1 MKPYTVQ
8 DSALTHVPVMS
19 SEVLTYLDIKSNGVY
34 IDGTIGPGGHAI
46 QILNNLGKHGKL
58 IGIDR
63 DEDALKICNKNCSS
77 SSSLLSLFHS
87 SYNKIN
93 TILTKEKI
101 SSVNGIILDL
111 GLSSN
116 QLNSRSRGFSYRSE
130 GNLDMRFD
138 FTQGKKA
145 SDIIKSNNIEKL
157 TKIFKKYGE
166 ERFSYR
172 IARSIKEMKDMKTV
186 NHLKEAIRRCTPPK
200 NRDRI
205 LARIFQSLRI
215 VVNDELE
222 ILQDFLL
229 KFVDF
234 LSPNGKIVIISYHS
248 LEDRLVKHQFKHLSN
263 NGLLKILT
271 KKPIRSS
278 EKEINNNR
286 RSKNAKLRAA
296 EKVLI

>member
-229 KFVDF
+229 KFVNL

-296 EKVLI
+296 EKV

>member
-157 TKIFKKYGE
+157 TKIFRKYGE

-271 KKPIRSS
+271 KRPIRSS

-296 EKVLI
+296 EKV

>member
-278 EKEINNNR
+278 EKEINNNK

-296 EKVLI
+296 EKV

>member
-8 DSALTHVPVMS
+8 DSALTHIPVMS

-157 TKIFKKYGE
+157 TKIFRKYGE

-296 EKVLI
+296 EKV

>member
-93 TILTKEKI
+93 TVLTKEKI

-296 EKVLI
+296 EKV

>member
-19 SEVLTYLDIKSNGVY
+19 SEVLTYLDIKSNGFY

-157 TKIFKKYGE
+157 TKIFRKYGE

-172 IARSIKEMKDMKTV
+172 IARSIKEMKDVKTV

-296 EKVLI
+296 EKV

>member
-19 SEVLTYLDIKSNGVY
+19 SEVLTFLDIKSNGVY

-278 EKEINNNR
+278 KKEINNNR

-296 EKVLI
+296 EKV

>member
-116 QLNSRSRGFSYRSE
+116 QLNSRSRGFSYQSE

-145 SDIIKSNNIEKL
+145 IDIIKSNNIEKL
-157 TKIFKKYGE
+157 TKIFRKYGE

-172 IARSIKEMKDMKTV
+172 IARSIKEMKDVKTV

-296 EKVLI
+296 EKV

>member
-8 DSALTHVPVMS
+8 DSASTHVPVMS
-19 SEVLTYLDIKSNGVY
+19 SELLTYLDIKSNGVY

-271 KKPIRSS
+271 KRPIRSS

-296 EKVLI
+296 EKV

>member
-116 QLNSRSRGFSYRSE
+116 QLNSRSRGFSYQSE

-172 IARSIKEMKDMKTV
+172 IARSIKEMKDVKTV

-296 EKVLI
+296 EKV

>member
-19 SEVLTYLDIKSNGVY
+19 SEVLTYLDIKSNGFY

-116 QLNSRSRGFSYRSE
+116 QLNSRSRGFSYQSE

-145 SDIIKSNNIEKL
+145 IDIIKSNNIEKL
-157 TKIFKKYGE
+157 TKIFRKYGE

-172 IARSIKEMKDMKTV
+172 IARSIKEMKDVKTV

-296 EKVLI
+296 EKV

>member
-93 TILTKEKI
+93 TILTKEEI

-186 NHLKEAIRRCTPPK
+186 NHLQEAIRRCTPPK

-296 EKVLI
+296 EKV

>member
-63 DEDALKICNKNCSS
+63 DEDALKICNINCSS

-296 EKVLI
+296 EKV

>member
-8 DSALTHVPVMS
+8 DSALTHIPVMS

-130 GNLDMRFD
+130 GSLDMRFD

-296 EKVLI
+296 EKV

>member
-1 MKPYTVQ
+1 
-8 DSALTHVPVMS
+8 MS

-186 NHLKEAIRRCTPPK
+186 NHLQEAIRRCTPPK

-248 LEDRLVKHQFKHLSN
+248 LEDRLVKHLFKHLSN

-296 EKVLI
+296 EKV

>member
-157 TKIFKKYGE
+157 TKVFKKYGE

-296 EKVLI
+296 EKV

>member
-116 QLNSRSRGFSYRSE
+116 QLNSRSRGFSYQSE
-130 GNLDMRFD
+130 GNQDMRFD

-145 SDIIKSNNIEKL
+145 IDIIKSNNIEKL
-157 TKIFKKYGE
+157 TKIFRKYGE

-172 IARSIKEMKDMKTV
+172 IARSIKEMKDVKTV

-278 EKEINNNR
+278 KKEINNNR

-296 EKVLI
+296 EKV

>member
-278 EKEINNNR
+278 KKEINNNR

-296 EKVLI
+296 EKV

>member
-19 SEVLTYLDIKSNGVY
+19 SEVLTYLDIKSNGFY

-116 QLNSRSRGFSYRSE
+116 QLNSRSRVFSYRSE

-186 NHLKEAIRRCTPPK
+186 NHIKEAIRRCTPPK

-296 EKVLI
+296 EKV

>member
-116 QLNSRSRGFSYRSE
+116 QLNSRSRGFSYQSE

-271 KKPIRSS
+271 KRPIRSS

-296 EKVLI
+296 EKV

>member
-186 NHLKEAIRRCTPPK
+186 NHIKEAIRRCTPPK

-278 EKEINNNR
+278 EKEINNNK

-296 EKVLI
+296 EKV

>member
-19 SEVLTYLDIKSNGVY
+19 SEVLTFLDIKSNGVY

-296 EKVLI
+296 EKV

>member
-215 VVNDELE
+215 VVNDELD

-296 EKVLI
+296 EKV

>member
-1 MKPYTVQ
+1 MKSYSVQ

-186 NHLKEAIRRCTPPK
+186 NHLQEAIRRCTPPK

-215 VVNDELE
+215 VVNNELE

-296 EKVLI
+296 EKV

>member
-19 SEVLTYLDIKSNGVY
+19 SEVLTYLDIKSNGFY

-172 IARSIKEMKDMKTV
+172 IARSIKEMKDVKTV

-296 EKVLI
+296 EKV

>member
-248 LEDRLVKHQFKHLSN
+248 LEDRLVKHQFKYLSN

-271 KKPIRSS
+271 KKPIRPS

-296 EKVLI
+296 EKV

>member
-1 MKPYTVQ
+1 MKSYTVQ

-172 IARSIKEMKDMKTV
+172 IARSIKEMKDVKTV

-271 KKPIRSS
+271 KRPIRSS

-296 EKVLI
+296 EKV

>member
-1 MKPYTVQ
+1 VQ

-296 EKVLI
+296 EKV

>member
-19 SEVLTYLDIKSNGVY
+19 SEVLTYLDIKPNGVY

-296 EKVLI
+296 EKV

>member
-145 SDIIKSNNIEKL
+145 IDIIKSNNIEKL

-296 EKVLI
+296 EKV

>member
-116 QLNSRSRGFSYRSE
+116 QLNSRSRGFSYQSE

-157 TKIFKKYGE
+157 TKIFRKYGE

-296 EKVLI
+296 EKV

>member
-8 DSALTHVPVMS
+8 DSALTHIPVMS

-166 ERFSYR
+166 DRFSYR

-296 EKVLI
+296 EKV

>member
-145 SDIIKSNNIEKL
+145 IDIIKSNNIEKL
-157 TKIFKKYGE
+157 TKIFRKYGE

-296 EKVLI
+296 EKV

>member
-234 LSPNGKIVIISYHS
+234 LPPNGKIVIISYHS

-263 NGLLKILT
+263 NRLLKILT

-278 EKEINNNR
+278 KKEINNNR

-296 EKVLI
+296 EKV

>member
-19 SEVLTYLDIKSNGVY
+19 SEVLTYLDIKSNGFY

-186 NHLKEAIRRCTPPK
+186 NHLNPTTI
-200 NRDRI
+200 
-205 LARIFQSLRI
+205 RIFIFLHVIQNLKKVKI
-215 VVNDELE
+215 KNND
-222 ILQDFLL
+222 
-229 KFVDF
+229 
-234 LSPNGKIVIISYHS
+234 
-248 LEDRLVKHQFKHLSN
+248 
-263 NGLLKILT
+263 
-271 KKPIRSS
+271 
-278 EKEINNNR
+278 
-286 RSKNAKLRAA
+286 
-296 EKVLI
+296 

>member
-186 NHLKEAIRRCTPPK
+186 NHLKEAVRRCTPPK

-286 RSKNAKLRAA
+286 RSKNAKMRAA
-296 EKVLI
+296 EKV

>member
-1 MKPYTVQ
+1 MQ

-116 QLNSRSRGFSYRSE
+116 QLNSRSRGFSYQSE

-145 SDIIKSNNIEKL
+145 IDIIKSNNIEKL

-172 IARSIKEMKDMKTV
+172 IARSIKEMKDVKTV

-278 EKEINNNR
+278 KKEINNNR

-296 EKVLI
+296 EKV

>member
-263 NGLLKILT
+263 NSLLKILT

-296 EKVLI
+296 EKV